1 MRIIVNNKK
10 YKLFQVMGINIQV
23 YILHCLYKYD
33 ILYHYLPASIK
44 SGINNAIVLLLFIF
58 ESTVSLKCLQTMFV
72 FVNIT
77 NTIIMSLSMAH
88 IL

>member
-10 YKLFQVMGINIQV
+10 YKLFQVMGIFYAGI
-23 YILHCLYKYD
+23 YPTLLYKYD

-44 SGINNAIVLLLFIF
+44 SGIDNAKVLLLFIF

-77 NTIIMSLSMAH
+77 NTIIMSLSLAH